1 MSIAGVAGLPQITLP
16 AAAVD
21 GCPVGL
27 SLVGGEGADESL
39 LQLAVALMGGPNPP
53 LRQSPNQG
61 VVCLERHRVL
71 AGASPAVVITGAP
84 RRRRPVL
91 MGDRGC

>member
-27 SLVGGEGADESL
+27 SLVGGEGADEHL

-53 LRQSPNQG
+53 LRRSPNQG
-61 VVCLERHRVL
+61 VQATPSSVRS
-71 AGASPAVVITGAP
+71 APASGRA
-84 RRRRPVL
+84 
-91 MGDRGC
+91 